1 VYLVLIGL
9 AVPAI
14 KVAGI
19 FSLQS
24 LVFGAMYLLGLLT
37 AFAAGWAMK
46 RWLNRREHSF
56 LAIELPVYRMPHWK
70 NVLFNVWEKVGAFIS
85 GAGKII
91 LFVSIAL
98 WALSRFGPGNS
109 IEKAEETAR
118 AEALEMQKDTIATE
132 DLVQQRRLEASWAGL
147 AGKWMEPAI
156 RPLGYDWKI
165 GIALLTSFAAREV
178 FTGTLAV
185 LYNMGDQEADINSR
199 AETEA
204 KATLREKMK
213 AEKFSDTGKPVY
225 TLATALSLLV
235 FYALA
240 MQCFS
245 TLAVVRRE
253 TGSWK
258 WALLQFVFMS
268 LLAYMSAW
276 AVFVLFS

>member
-1 VYLVLIGL
+1 
-9 AVPAI
+9 
-14 KVAGI
+14 
-19 FSLQS
+19 
-24 LVFGAMYLLGLLT
+24 
-37 AFAAGWAMK
+37 MK
-46 RWLNRREHSF
+46 RWLNRKEHSF

-70 NVLFNVWEKVGAFIS
+70 NVFLNVWENVRSFIA

-91 LFVSIAL
+91 LIVSIAL
-98 WALSRFGPGNS
+98 WALSRFGPGDA
-109 IEKAEETAR
+109 IAQAEKSALVEAAEKG
-118 AEALEMQKDTIATE
+118 KDSTATE
-132 DLVQQRRLEASWAGL
+132 DLVQQRRLEASWAGQ

-185 LYNMGDQEADINSR
+185 LYNMSDQEADITSR
-199 AETEA
+199 DETEA
-204 KATLREKMK
+204 KATLRQKMK
-213 AEKFSDTGKPVY
+213 AEKFGDTGKPVF

-253 TGSWK
+253 TGNWK
-258 WALLQFVFMS
+258 WAGLQFVFMS
-268 LLAYMSAW
+268 LLAYLAAW
-276 AVFVLFS
+276 AVYVCFS